1 MILNNLEVLQVRL
14 PPQDARDTHHA
25 LPEVPT
31 RAFMRRTNAMCLLDT
46 RKDDRNMTV
55 ARNVLSSRVG
65 RITARLRRYEGDA
78 DTCHKSEEPDDHAR
92 DSIWN
97 TDVCNNGERSSLS
110 AISKDMA

>member
-1 MILNNLEVLQVRL
+1 
-14 PPQDARDTHHA
+14 
-25 LPEVPT
+25 
-31 RAFMRRTNAMCLLDT
+31 MCLLDT
-46 RKDDRNMTV
+46 RKDDRIMTV

-97 TDVCNNGERSSLS
+97 TDVCNNGERSLAERYFEGYGVTPRRIMMRSWASLYAWRDVLTTFLMNWRS
-110 AISKDMA
+110 LLL